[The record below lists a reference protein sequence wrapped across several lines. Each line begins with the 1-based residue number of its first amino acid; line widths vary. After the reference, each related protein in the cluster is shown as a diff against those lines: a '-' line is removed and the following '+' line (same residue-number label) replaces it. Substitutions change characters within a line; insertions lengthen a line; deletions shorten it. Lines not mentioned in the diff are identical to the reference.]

1 MATRRRKPL
10 GETSDDYIPS
20 DLPLSLDETEME
32 NTDDPRRRLSF
43 FDYLDSLTE
52 LERNERLLYIYRLEP
67 AIRNPAGTGSYIEK
81 VSVPI
86 DEDYLV
92 THHGGG
98 KYLLWLKTTEKPS
111 RTDRKH
117 TFVAA
122 GNPKIPEGT
131 TIIDG
136 RTGQPVATMQPGA
149 ADGGANTAIKDVLH
163 MLERV
168 LENKDKPDDLSAEIL
183 KKSLMD
189 AQDILAAAAKK
200 TAGSMS
206 GNPMVDKLLEGML
219 TNLGQPQKPVDAME
233 ALRTQMEI
241 WKTFQQMTGGGEEK
255 RPRGDDF
262 LERAKGIA
270 ELLKT
275 DSDGTLRGIL
285 FGSEEREPTGL
296 GASLFRVAETILTKR
311 PDIID
316 SAANLLGRLSGPAQA
331 PGAPTLQQQPA
342 LAGVPQQVQQQM
354 PQQQPVQQQSQEEYL
369 INGLLGVVVNGFNGG
384 HSGAVVATSMRVTHP
399 RETESFVQYLKLPD
413 EAIIGWL
420 QSQAVIAPIMSDPR
434 FAEFYED
441 FKTELL
447 DPTPLDAGDE
457 EEEQSSAAGA

>member
-1 MATRRRKPL
+1 
-10 GETSDDYIPS
+10 
-20 DLPLSLDETEME
+20 
-32 NTDDPRRRLSF
+32 
-43 FDYLDSLTE
+43 
-52 LERNERLLYIYRLEP
+52 
-67 AIRNPAGTGSYIEK
+67 
-81 VSVPI
+81 
-86 DEDYLV
+86 
-92 THHGGG
+92 
-98 KYLLWLKTTEKPS
+98 
-111 RTDRKH
+111 
-117 TFVAA
+117 
-122 GNPKIPEGT
+122 
-131 TIIDG
+131 
-136 RTGQPVATMQPGA
+136 MQPGA

-331 PGAPTLQQQPA
+331 PSAPTLQQPPA
-342 LAGVPQQVQQQM
+342 LAGVQQQVQQQM